1 VALTWTR
8 REPAGRRAETPLRLP
23 VGDDGLEGLL
33 TLVALGDEQV
43 EASLEREHVR
53 RSLDALTDLQRE
65 AVVLAVRAEAL
76 ATGQVPPATGRAGG
90 RGRARQRRAAPAL
103 RFRPLLVA
111 AAVLLVAVLSVTAVN
126 LGVPGRTDRSPG
138 TSRSP

>member
-1 VALTWTR
+1 MAPTWTR

-53 RSLDALTDLQRE
+53 RSLDALTDLQR
-65 AVVLAVRAEAL
+65 RRWCSPS
-76 ATGQVPPATGRAGG
+76 GPRRWPPGRCRRRPGGPAGG
-90 RGRARQRRAAPAL
+90 AGARQRRAAPTL

-111 AAVLLVAVLSVTAVN
+111 AAVLLVAVLSVPAVN

>member
-1 VALTWTR
+1 
-8 REPAGRRAETPLRLP
+8 
-23 VGDDGLEGLL
+23 
-33 TLVALGDEQV
+33 
-43 EASLEREHVR
+43 
-53 RSLDALTDLQRE
+53 
-65 AVVLAVRAEAL
+65 VVLAVRAEAL

-90 RGRARQRRAAPAL
+90 RGRGAAAEGRPTL